1 MLPRL
6 RAAIV
11 TNSVQDLHGDK
22 NLQIQLTNFVRTL
35 EELTRKASQIHI
47 GVCRYQDVPVPG
59 ANGSVQKQPF
69 LAEGTVLLS
78 ALVDALGSI
87 FHMFV
92 EAVRYSESWSN
103 GKEVNN
109 SDFGSEVTKH
119 QNEALK
125 YLQTAK
131 NQLIRVASGDK
142 KAETLAPTLT
152 PEGIAISTMERL
164 TLGMYQD
171 RTLDVVGMYQECL
184 EYLV

>member
-1 MLPRL
+1 MLHRL

-11 TNSVQDLHGDK
+11 TNDVQNLHGDK
-22 NLQIQLTNFVRTL
+22 NLKIQLTSFVNTL
-35 EELTRKASQIHI
+35 DLLTKKATEIHI
-47 GVCRYQDVPVPG
+47 GVRRYQDVPVPVT
-59 ANGSVQKQPF
+59 NGSLQKQPI
-69 LAEGTVLLS
+69 LAGGVVLLS

-109 SDFGSEVTKH
+109 SDFGNEVTKH
-119 QNEALK
+119 QNEALQ

-131 NQLIRVASGDK
+131 NQLIRVANGDK

-152 PEGIAISTMERL
+152 PEGIAISTIERL
-164 TLGMYQD
+164 ASGMYQD